1 MRQRR
6 ASLLKKHSQFIE
18 SLLFISDLFLIAAS
32 WLFSYYLRFHTS
44 LIPADKGIPPLKSY
58 MLLVIPILL
67 IWGFAFRTFGLYRPR
82 RIASHLSEIFDIAKA
97 CLLSVLVLV
106 AVTFFFRQYEFSRL
120 VFLFFGVITVAA
132 LSLERLLFREI
143 LRYARKKGHN
153 LRCAVVVGMGDLS
166 LAILKRIEMHPEIGI
181 KIAGIVTTDRNEV
194 GKELEGFKVI
204 AVYDDLRKIIRDKE
218 IDHVIIALEW
228 EQHSKVA
235 EVLKNI
241 GDEMV
246 DIKVIPDIYEFM
258 TVRGGVDELDGLPI
272 ISLQGT
278 PLYGWNIVA
287 KRAADIVFSIIAVII
302 TAPLMALIAILIKIT
317 SPGPVFYK
325 QERMGI
331 GGDTFQ
337 MLKFRSMRTDAEKE
351 SGAVW
356 AKADDPRRTRLGT
369 FLRKTSLDELPQ
381 FFNVLKGDMSIV
393 GPRPERPVFIEEFRK
408 NIPKYMLRHKMKAG
422 ITGWA
427 QVNGL
432 RGDTNLK
439 KRIECDLYYIE
450 NWSVALDL
458 KIMWLT
464 IWKGLVNKNAY

>member
-1 MRQRR
+1 
-6 ASLLKKHSQFIE
+6 
-18 SLLFISDLFLIAAS
+18 
-32 WLFSYYLRFHTS
+32 
-44 LIPADKGIPPLKSY
+44 
-58 MLLVIPILL
+58 MLLIIPILL
-67 IWGFAFRTFGLYRPR
+67 IWGFAFRAFGLYRPR
-82 RIASHLSEIFDIAKA
+82 RIASHLSEVFDITKA
-97 CLLSVLVLV
+97 CILSVLVLV

-132 LSLERLLFREI
+132 LSIERWLFREI
-143 LRYARKKGHN
+143 LHYLRKKGYN
-153 LRCAVVVGMGDLS
+153 LRYAVVVGAGDLS
-166 LAILKRIEMHPEIGI
+166 RAFLKRIEMHPEIGI
-181 KIAGIVTTDRNEV
+181 KISGIIVTDRNEV
-194 GKELEGFKVI
+194 GKDLEGFKAI
-204 AVYDDLRKIIRDKE
+204 AVYDDMRKIIRDKG
-218 IDHVIIALEW
+218 IDQVIIALEW

-235 EVLKNI
+235 DVLKSI

-246 DIKVIPDIYEFM
+246 DIKVVPDIYEFM
-258 TVRGGVDELDGLPI
+258 TVRGGIDELDGLPI

-287 KRAADIVFSIIAVII
+287 KRGADIIFSVIAI
-302 TAPLMALIAILIKIT
+302 TIAAPLMALIALLIKIT

-331 GGDTFQ
+331 GGDTFR
-337 MLKFRSMRTDAEKE
+337 MLKFRSMKMDAEKE
-351 SGAVW
+351 TGAVW
-356 AKADDPRRTRLGT
+356 AKADDPRRTRFGT

-393 GPRPERPVFIEEFRK
+393 GPRPERPVFIEEFRR
-408 NIPKYMLRHKMKAG
+408 NIPRYMLRHKMKAG

-439 KRIECDLYYIE
+439 KRIEYDLYYIE
-450 NWSVALDL
+450 NWSLSLDI

-464 IWKGLVNKNAY
+464 LWKGLINKNAY